1 LLPTGCGWS
10 HELLARASSPPLDL
24 FETSTV
30 IVLAT
35 VREGEEPEILTQY
48 F

>member
-1 LLPTGCGWS
+1 VVGFGQGLI
-10 HELLARASSPPLDL
+10 AALDL